1 MMRNKLLC
9 VVLALFF
16 VGSVS
21 FAGKVDITNNGTFYL
36 YSFFWDNAR
45 FDGNDTLAVEDGD
58 QFFYMHADVGIKA
71 DFGGGITSQVTVGGW
86 GTFGQH
92 PITGMGEACGTPGH
106 DVGVR
111 EAFIDFAN
119 LFDAPINMRAGK
131 MHVLYGN
138 QFFDG
143 GEDGIMGF
151 KFYGQTDVIDYSL
164 DWYRLEENGGCF
176 AVGNPLIGVVD
187 DDLDLLG
194 GYFTIKFMEGAIRV
208 PLYVWYRTQ
217 SYTVEDTV
225 PYDVKDE
232 PMWLGGRLEV
242 GPLAGVYV
250 AGEFT
255 QMMGSY
261 SNATTIDYKGM
272 HYSGKLA
279 YKSPTMPLMVGG
291 GYYYFSGDELDTLGM
306 PVEPTECGT
315 YESPFWGP
323 YTNDFYKYWPGFGP
337 AHSLRTTYGFS
348 LMLPGYP
355 EEYFITN
362 MSVINGYI
370 GYHNP
375 LVTLRFDYWK
385 YAKDQV
391 MAGVETDMGQ
401 EFSVLATYMYQ
412 KRIVLG
418 FTGGYWM
425 PGDYFGTDPDA
436 MLGGSIFT
444 YITY

>member
-9 VVLALFF
+9 VVLALLF

-21 FAGKVDITNNGTFYL
+21 YAGGHVDITNNGTFYI
-36 YSFFWDNAR
+36 YSFFWDNAA
-45 FDGNDTLAVEDGD
+45 FDDTLTDGD
-58 QFFYMHADVGIKA
+58 QFFYMHADVGVMA

-92 PITGMGEACGTPGH
+92 PITGAGEDCDTPGH
-106 DVGVR
+106 NVGIR
-111 EAFIDFAN
+111 EAYIDFAN
-119 LFDAPINMRAGK
+119 LFDAPISMRAGK

-151 KFYGQTDVIDYSL
+151 KFYGNTDVIDYNL

-176 AVGNPLIGVVD
+176 AVGQPMVIA

-208 PLYVWYRTQ
+208 PLYFWYRMQ
-217 SYTVEDTV
+217 SMTVEDTV
-225 PYDVKDE
+225 PYTVEDK
-232 PMWLGGRLEV
+232 PMWVGGRLEI

-261 SNATTIDYKGM
+261 ENATTVDYTGM
-272 HYSGKLA
+272 HYMGKLA

-306 PVEPTECGT
+306 PLEPTECNT
-315 YESPFWGP
+315 YESPFIGP

-337 AHSLRTTYGFS
+337 AHTMRTAYGFA
-348 LMLPGYP
+348 LMAPVLTAWFP
-355 EEYFITN
+355 EEYLLMN
-362 MSVINGYI
+362 MTVINGFI

-375 LVTLRFDYWK
+375 LVTLRFDYFK

-391 MAGVETDMGQ
+391 MDGMESDMGQ

-412 KRIVLG
+412 KRVVWGL
-418 FTGGYWM
+418 TGGYWM
-425 PGDYFGTDPDA
+425 PGDYLGTDLDP

-444 YITY
+444 YITF